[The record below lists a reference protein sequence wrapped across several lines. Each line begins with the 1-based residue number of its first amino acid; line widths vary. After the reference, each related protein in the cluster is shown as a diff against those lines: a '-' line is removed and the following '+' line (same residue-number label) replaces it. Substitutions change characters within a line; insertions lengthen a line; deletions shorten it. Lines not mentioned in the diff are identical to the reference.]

1 MAEMWDYWLYSMNAP
16 FGRTR
21 VPSPTNLKMCDRSK
35 PNLIPPTPPAVLK
48 VHTAAYHFLGNG
60 KIRRFGC
67 SLLFSGVASVTHVGY
82 RRL

>member
-1 MAEMWDYWLYSMNAP
+1 
-16 FGRTR
+16 
-21 VPSPTNLKMCDRSK
+21 MCGHEGAYILVYVILLNSDSG
-35 PNLIPPTPPAVLK
+35 LVLDFLGFDLPPVYLK
-48 VHTAAYHFLGNG
+48 VHSASYHFLRNG